1 MKKIRIISIRK
12 NTDPRI
18 ASLENDYLSRL
29 SRWMEVDIEDIRQK
43 YAASASTDAILKRER
58 RLLEKKIDPRRRRL
72 VVLHPSGKT
81 LTSGQFAQ
89 WIKKQ
94 MEDTPSG
101 VDFLIGGPYGLDPD
115 ILHKASLVLS
125 LTPLTLTH
133 EHARLLLI
141 EAIYRSVTLWHNLKY
156 SK

>member
-18 ASLENDYLSRL
+18 ASLENDYLNRL
-29 SRWMEVDIEDIRQK
+29 NRWIAVGLEDLRQK
-43 YAASASTDAILKRER
+43 YTASLSPDQILQSER
-58 RLLEKKIDPRRRRL
+58 RLIEKKIDPHRRPL
-72 VVLHPSGKT
+72 VVLHASGKM
-81 LTSGQFAQ
+81 LTSGQFAR
-89 WIKKQ
+89 WLKKQ
-94 MEDTPSG
+94 MEGTSSG
-101 VDFLIGGPYGLDPD
+101 VDFLIGGPYGLDREF
-115 ILHKASLVLS
+115 LKRASSVLS

-141 EAIYRSVTLWHNLKY
+141 EAIYRSATLWHNVKY